1 MLVPSPSV
9 KASTT
14 AVMRRRSR
22 SQPSAKIA
30 SGTAVPSMAGRAMS
44 VSLAMPL
51 VAAARIESA
60 PTVRI
65 PAAASTTT
73 ATAANRPPP
82 AFAFSCPR
90 LRLGSSQGMS
100 RARWKR
106 SRVSVTCPDFGVR
119 TQPPSFFSKSALI
132 EAYAWNGTSSQE
144 RPMNESRPSAS
155 RLSEP
160 SRSTPVRFM
169 SGRAS
174 AFDTTSD
181 HPKTSPHIGSFCPR
195 MSTPTT
201 QASVATVK
209 STDWR

>member
-1 MLVPSPSV
+1 
-9 KASTT
+9 
-14 AVMRRRSR
+14 
-22 SQPSAKIA
+22 
-30 SGTAVPSMAGRAMS
+30 
-44 VSLAMPL
+44 
-51 VAAARIESA
+51 
-60 PTVRI
+60 
-65 PAAASTTT
+65 
-73 ATAANRPPP
+73 
-82 AFAFSCPR
+82 
-90 LRLGSSQGMS
+90 MS

-106 SRVSVTCPDFGVR
+106 SSASVTCPDFGVR
-119 TQPPSFFSKSALI
+119 TQPPSFFSKSAFT

-144 RPMNESRPSAS
+144 RPMNDSSPSAS
-155 RLSEP
+155 RFSEP